1 MSNLILGSDC
11 KLLKT
16 KRKWTKAIGVALSIS
31 VLSSLVSFIP
41 QTNTYAAGTYN
52 YGEALQKSIMFYE
65 FQRSGDLPADKR
77 DNWRDDSGMKDGS
90 DVGVDLTGG
99 WYDAGDH
106 VKFNLPMSYTSAMLA
121 WSLYEDKDAY
131 DKSGQTK
138 YIMDGIK
145 WANDYFIKCNPT
157 ADVYYYQVG
166 DGGKDHSWWGPAEV
180 MQMERPSFKVDS
192 SHPGSAVCASTAASL
207 ASAAVVFKDSDPT
220 YAEKCISH
228 AKNLF
233 SMADKAKSDTGYT
246 AASGFYSS
254 GGFYDDLSWAAV
266 WLYLA
271 TNDSTYL
278 DKAESYVPNWGK
290 EQQTDIIAYKW
301 GQCWDDVHYGA
312 ELLLAKLTN
321 KQLYKDSIEM
331 NLDFWTTGVNGMR
344 VSYTPK
350 GLAWLFQWGSLRHA
364 TTQAFLAG
372 VYAEWEG
379 CTPSKV
385 SVYKDFLKSQ
395 IDYAL
400 GSTGRS
406 FVVGYGVNPPQHP
419 HHRTAQSSWT
429 DQMTSPT
436 YHRHTIYGALVGGPD
451 NADGYTDE
459 VNNFVN
465 NEIAC
470 DYNAGFTG
478 ALAKMYKKF
487 GGDPIPNFKAIEKIT
502 NDEVII
508 KAGLNSTGPNY
519 TEIKA
524 VVYNQTGWPARITDK
539 LSFKYFMDLSEIV
552 AAGIDPLSLT
562 TSSNYAEG
570 KNTKVSGVLPWDVS
584 KNIYYVNV
592 DLTGEK
598 IYPGGQSACRREVQF
613 RISAPQATTYW
624 NPKNDFSYDGL
635 PTTSTVD
642 TVKNIPVYDNGVK
655 VFGNEPDG
663 GSVDPDPEILY
674 GDVNSDKSVD
684 ALDLAAL
691 KKYLLGGSASID
703 VKAADTYKDGN
714 IDAIDMATLKKF
726 LLGTIT
732 KLPQG

>member
-41 QTNTYAAGTYN
+41 QTNAYAAGTYN

-233 SMADKAKSDTGYT
+233 AMADKAKSDAGYT

-290 EQQTDIIAYKW
+290 EQQTDIISYKW

-385 SVYKDFLKSQ
+385 SVYKDFMKSQ

>member
-138 YIMDGIK
+138 YIIDGIK

-233 SMADKAKSDTGYT
+233 AMADKAKSDAGYT

>member
-1 MSNLILGSDC
+1 MIKKKLT
-11 KLLKT
+11 KLLG
-16 KRKWTKAIGVALSIS
+16 IALS
-31 VLSSLVSFIP
+31 VSILTAFIP
-41 QTNTYAAGTYN
+41 QVDQAVAATTFN

-65 FQRSGDLPADKR
+65 FQRSGVLPDDQR
-77 DNWRDDSGMKDGS
+77 DNWRGDSGLNDGS

-106 VKFNLPMSYTSAMLA
+106 VKFNLPMSYTASMLA
-121 WSLYEDKDAY
+121 WSLYEDKDGY

-138 YIMDGIK
+138 YIMDDIK
-145 WANDYFIKCNPT
+145 WANDYFIKCHPSSN
-157 ADVYYYQVG
+157 VYYYQVG
-166 DGGKDHSWWGPAEV
+166 DGGIDHSWWGPAEV
-180 MQMERPSFKVDS
+180 MQMKRPAYKLDAT
-192 SHPGSAVCASTAASL
+192 HPGSAVSAETAASL

-220 YAEKCISH
+220 YAAKCLSH
-228 AKNLF
+228 AKDLF
-233 SMADKAKSDTGYT
+233 AFADQTKSDAGYT
-246 AASGFYSS
+246 AASGFYTS
-254 GGFYDDLSWAAV
+254 GGFWDDLSWAAV
-266 WLYLA
+266 WIYLA

-278 DKAESYVPNWGK
+278 DKAESYVTNWGK
-290 EQQTDIIAYKW
+290 EPQSETLAYKW

-312 ELLLAKLTN
+312 ELLLARITN
-321 KQLYKDSIEM
+321 KQIYKDAIEM
-331 NLDFWTTGVNGMR
+331 NLDYWTTGVNGQR
-344 VSYTPK
+344 ISYTPK

-372 VYAEWEG
+372 VYADWSG

-395 IDYAL
+395 VDYAL

-419 HHRTAQSSWT
+419 HHRTAHSSWT
-429 DQMTSPT
+429 DQMGSPA
-436 YHRHTIYGALVGGPD
+436 YHRHTIYGALAGGPG
-451 NADGYTDE
+451 NADDYTDE
-459 VNNFVN
+459 INNYVN

-478 ALAKMYKKF
+478 ALAKLYKQY

-502 NDEVII
+502 NDEIII

-524 VVYNQTGWPARITDK
+524 VVYNQTGWPARVTDK
-539 LSFKYFMDLSEIV
+539 LSFKYFMDLSEVV

-570 KNTKVSGVLPWDVS
+570 KITVSKVLPWDTS

-613 RISAPQATTYW
+613 RIAAPQATTFW
-624 NPKNDFSYDGL
+624 DPKNDFSYQGI
-635 PTTSTVD
+635 PSTSTVD
-642 TVKNIPVYDNGVK
+642 TVTNIPIYDNGVK
-655 VFGNEPDG
+655 VFGNEPAG
-663 GSVDPDPEILY
+663 GVTPVLS
-674 GDVNSDKSVD
+674 GDVNKDNNVD
-684 ALDLAAL
+684 ALDFAAL
-691 KKYLLGGSASID
+691 KLYLLSGSGSINAD
-703 VKAADTYKDGN
+703 AADTLQDGSIN
-714 IDAIDMATLKKF
+714 ALDLATLKKF

-732 KLPQG
+732 TLPQK

>member
-1 MSNLILGSDC
+1 M
-11 KLLKT
+11 LKT
-16 KRKWTKAIGVALSIS
+16 KRKWAKAIGVALSIS

-41 QTNTYAAGTYN
+41 QANTYAAGTYN

-166 DGGKDHSWWGPAEV
+166 DGGKDHTWWGPAEV
-180 MQMERPSFKVDS
+180 MQMERPSFKVDA

-220 YAEKCISH
+220 YASKCISH

-233 SMADKAKSDTGYT
+233 AMADKAKSDAGYT

-372 VYAEWEG
+372 VYADWEG
-379 CTPSKV
+379 CTPAKV

-406 FVVGYGVNPPQHP
+406 FVVGFGVNPPQHP
-419 HHRTAQSSWT
+419 HHRTAHSSWT

-459 VNNFVN
+459 INNFVN

-478 ALAKMYKKF
+478 ALAKMYKSF

-684 ALDLAAL
+684 ALDLAAIKL
-691 KKYLLGGSASID
+691 YLLGGSSSID
-703 VKAADTYKDGN
+703 VKAADTYKDGT
-714 IDAIDMATLKKF
+714 IDAIDLATLKKF

>member
-1 MSNLILGSDC
+1 M
-11 KLLKT
+11 LKT

-31 VLSSLVSFIP
+31 VLSSLVSIIP

-77 DNWRDDSGMKDGS
+77 DNWRGDSGMKDGS

-106 VKFNLPMSYTSAMLA
+106 VKFNLPMSYTAAMLA

-138 YIMDGIK
+138 YIMDDIK

-157 ADVYYYQVG
+157 SDVYYYQVG

-180 MQMERPSFKVDS
+180 MQMERPSYKVDA

-207 ASAAVVFKDSDPT
+207 ASAAVVFKNSDPT

-233 SMADKAKSDTGYT
+233 TMADKAKSDAGYT

-290 EQQTDIIAYKW
+290 EQQTDIISYKW

-312 ELLLAKLTN
+312 ELLLARLTN

-331 NLDFWTTGVNGMR
+331 NLDFWTTGVNGTR

-372 VYAEWEG
+372 VYADWAG

-419 HHRTAQSSWT
+419 HHRTAHSSWT

-459 VNNFVN
+459 INNYVN

-478 ALAKMYKKF
+478 ALAKMYKQF

-524 VVYNQTGWPARITDK
+524 VVYNQTGWPARVTDK
-539 LSFKYFMDLSEIV
+539 ISFKYFMDLSEIV

-584 KNIYYVNV
+584 NNIYYVNV
-592 DLTGEK
+592 DLTGEN

-613 RISAPQATTYW
+613 RIAAPQGTTYW
-624 NPKNDFSYDGL
+624 NPKNDFSYNGL
-635 PTTSTVD
+635 PSTSTVD
-642 TVKNIPVYDNGVK
+642 TVTNIPVYDNGVK
-655 VFGNEPDG
+655 VFGNEPAG
-663 GSVDPDPEILY
+663 GPENPDPVILY
-674 GDVNSDKSVD
+674 GDVNSDKNVD
-684 ALDLAAL
+684 ALDFAAL
-691 KKYLLGGSASID
+691 KKYLLGGSSSID

-732 KLPQG
+732 TLPQG

>member
-1 MSNLILGSDC
+1 M
-11 KLLKT
+11 LKT

-77 DNWRDDSGMKDGS
+77 DNWRGDSGMKDGS

-106 VKFNLPMSYTSAMLA
+106 VKFNLPMSYTAAMLA

-180 MQMERPSFKVDS
+180 MQMERPSFKVDAT
-192 SHPGSAVCASTAASL
+192 HPGSAVCGSTAAAL

-220 YAEKCISH
+220 YAQKCISH

-233 SMADKAKSDTGYT
+233 EMADKAKSDAGYT

-290 EQQTDIIAYKW
+290 EQQTDIISYKW

-312 ELLLAKLTN
+312 ELLLARLTN

-331 NLDFWTTGVNGMR
+331 NLDFWTTGVNGTR

-372 VYAEWEG
+372 VYAEWAG

-419 HHRTAQSSWT
+419 HHRTAHSSWT
-429 DQMTSPT
+429 DQMNSPT

-459 VNNFVN
+459 INNYVN

-478 ALAKMYKKF
+478 ALAKMYKQF

-524 VVYNQTGWPARITDK
+524 VVYNQTGWPARVTDK
-539 LSFKYFMDLSEIV
+539 ISFKYFMDLSEIV

-570 KNTKVSGVLPWDVS
+570 KNTKVSSVLPWDVS
-584 KNIYYVNV
+584 NNIYYVNV
-592 DLTGEK
+592 DLTGEN

-613 RISAPQATTYW
+613 RIAAPQGTTYW
-624 NPKNDFSYDGL
+624 NPKNDFSYNGL
-635 PTTSTVD
+635 PSTSTVD
-642 TVKNIPVYDNGVK
+642 TVTNIPVYDNGVK
-655 VFGNEPDG
+655 VFGNEPAG
-663 GSVDPDPEILY
+663 GSENPDPEILY
-674 GDVNSDKSVD
+674 GDVNSDKNVD
-684 ALDLAAL
+684 ALDFAAL
-691 KKYLLGGSASID
+691 KKYLLGGSSSID

-726 LLGTIT
+726 LLGSIT
-732 KLPQG
+732 TLPQG